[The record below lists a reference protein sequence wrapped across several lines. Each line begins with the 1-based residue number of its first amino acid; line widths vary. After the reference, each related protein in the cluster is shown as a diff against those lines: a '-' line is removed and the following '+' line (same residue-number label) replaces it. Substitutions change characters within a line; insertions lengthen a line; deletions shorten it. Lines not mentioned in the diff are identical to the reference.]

1 MSAKDGTT
9 VRCAIYTRVSTDA
22 GLDQDFNSLDAQ
34 YEAAQAYIKSQAH
47 AGWTLVRTR
56 YDDGGFSG
64 GSTDRPAL
72 QQLLEDVKAHKVKII
87 VVYKV
92 DRLTRSLADF
102 AKLVELFDAHGVSF
116 VSVTQQFNTT
126 TSMGR
131 LTLNVLLS
139 FAQFEREV
147 TSERIRDKI
156 GASKRKGLW
165 VGGVVPLGYYA
176 KDRKI
181 TVVEEEAKVVRHI
194 FRRYLELGS
203 LNLLLG
209 DLRAADVTTKVR
221 PLSTG
226 RTIGGIPFTRGPLAH
241 FLRNRFYI
249 GEVQFKGE
257 VFPGEQPAILDRT
270 LFDAVQ
276 VRLEEQRTNHTTARN
291 STESLLMGRIYDER
305 GNRMTPTYATKRG
318 VRYRYYIS
326 ASLLQGGAG
335 PRQKL
340 DRLPAAEIE
349 KIVADAVRKHL
360 GSTPDGDCGD
370 QEVISSNVDRVDVK
384 RGHLAIQFFTSQL
397 PHALGAISTEDAVM
411 PLDRKPTAGRQRE
424 MHKPVALEIAWTKTP
439 SKKPRELIPPSSDS
453 SRSDPRP
460 IRSET
465 RTKLIGAIAK
475 GRCWL
480 DELLAGTVANPDQIA
495 ARESCSVRQVNMTI
509 SLAFLGPDLVNAA
522 IEGRL
527 PRGVGV
533 ANLRDAPL
541 LWSEQSAMLGLAP
554 RGE

>member
-1 MSAKDGTT
+1 MSATDGKTG
-9 VRCAIYTRVSTDA
+9 RCAIYTRVSTDA

-47 AGWTLVRTR
+47 AGWALVRTR

-72 QQLLEDVKAHKVKII
+72 QRLLEDVKAHKVKII
-87 VVYKV
+87 VVSKV

-165 VGGVVPLGYYA
+165 VGGVVPLGYHA

-181 TVVEEEAKVVRHI
+181 TVIEEVAKVVRHI
-194 FRRYLELGS
+194 FRRYFELGS
-203 LNLLLG
+203 LNLLLA
-209 DLRAADVTTKVR
+209 DLRTTSVTTKVR
-221 PLSTG
+221 PLSNG
-226 RTIGGIPFTRGPLAH
+226 RTIGGIAFTRGPLAH
-241 FLRNRFYI
+241 FLRNRFYV

-257 VFPGEQPAILDRT
+257 TFPGEQPAILDRK

-276 VRLEEQRTNHTTARN
+276 ARLEEQRTNHTAARN
-291 STESLLMGRIYDER
+291 STESPLMGRIYDER
-305 GNRMTPTYATKRG
+305 GNRMTPTYATKNG

-326 ASLLQGGAG
+326 ASLVQGRTV

-349 KIVADAVRKHL
+349 KVVADTVRKHL
-360 GSTPDGDCGD
+360 GNAPERNGGD
-370 QEVISSNVDRVDVK
+370 QELISSNVDRVDVK
-384 RGHLAIQFFTSQL
+384 RGHLSIKLSTPLVPDNHRAT
-397 PHALGAISTEDAVM
+397 STEDAVM
-411 PLDRKPTAGRQRE
+411 PLDTKSTAGRRRGVD
-424 MHKPVALEIAWTKTP
+424 KSLTLEIVWTKTP
-439 SKKPRELIPPSSDS
+439 SKKPRELISPSSTS
-453 SRSDPRP
+453 SRSDLRP

-465 RTKLIGAIAK
+465 RAKLIGAIAK
-475 GRCWL
+475 GRRWL
-480 DELLAGTVANPDQIA
+480 DELLTGTVKNPDQIA

-554 RGE
+554 RS